1 MRGGKP
7 FVRPEAGGQA
17 AITRVQVR
25 LRRAS
30 PEAACQGTAPRTGQ
44 SGGEGDPPVPSD
56 EAVLCT
62 EELRQRQGAGKGGG
76 ARGRAGAGE
85 CRGALA
91 RGNPERAH
99 ASPPHLR
106 GRRVP

>member
-7 FVRPEAGGQA
+7 LVRSEEGEQT
-17 AITRVQVR
+17 AIAEVQLR

-30 PEAACQGTAPRTGQ
+30 PGAACQGPSRRSGQ
-44 SGGEGDPPVPSD
+44 SGGEGDPRVPSD

-76 ARGRAGAGE
+76 ALGGARAEGSVGGARP
-85 CRGALA
+85 RGARRALTQA
-91 RGNPERAH
+91 R
-99 ASPPHLR
+99 LT
-106 GRRVP
+106 